1 MNATSQNGEYGRNAP
16 GAGQCIC
23 GSIKG
28 TVMGCPACDPIKP
41 PSVNPIAARLS
52 EASLL
57 MEDTAHP
64 EMADA
69 LRIGANEI
77 ERLQGLL
84 DASGQCLSC
93 TAGPECVALS
103 NPGPMTSDCPHAA
116 PFRYCDGCKVD
127 PCPIGLG
134 SRK

>member
-1 MNATSQNGEYGRNAP
+1 MNTTHNETYVNPHCLNDGKPCNP
-16 GAGQCIC
+16 AGD
-23 GSIKG
+23 GS
-28 TVMGCPACDPIKP
+28 CSSCDKYRA
-41 PSVNPIAARLS
+41 SVNPIAARLS

-64 EMADA
+64 EIADA